1 MTEKV
6 TKSRNSV
13 GALLQLY
20 MDRCLFQKSESSRKA
35 TLTERKVNTRVM
47 TVERKMAFQQEHD
60 VIVVGSGAA
69 GCLGKTLIEGEY
81 RNT

>member
-1 MTEKV
+1 MTEKE

-13 GALLQLY
+13 GALYLY
-20 MDRCLFQKSESSRKA
+20 MDRCLFQKSESRKA
-35 TLTERKVNTRVM
+35 TLPERKVNTRVM